1 LGRRGAIREKAACS
15 GFHFFARCLF
25 RVPLLRTMHLF
36 FAASFGAKN
45 RVPLLR
51 TMHLFFAASFE
62 AKNRVPL
69 LRTML

>member
-1 LGRRGAIREKAACS
+1 MHRESAFGATRRDS
-15 GFHFFARCLF
+15 GEGCLF
-25 RVPLLRTMHLF
+25 
-36 FAASFGAKN
+36 